1 MTQLTEFIID
11 GTIADEIIEFLRE
24 RVDTPTEGAALLVL
38 ALWKLAK
45 VNESSDEEALDSIR
59 SVFLSMRREKDLM
72 Q

>member
-24 RVDTPTEGAALLVL
+24 RVDTPAEGAALLV
-38 ALWKLAK
+38 LWKLAK
-45 VNESSDEEALDSIR
+45 VNESSDEEALDTIR
-59 SVFLSMRREKDLM
+59 STFLSMRREKDLM

>member
-24 RVDTPTEGAALLVL
+24 RVDTPAEGAVLLVL

-45 VNESSDEEALDSIR
+45 ANESSDEDALDTIR
-59 SVFLSMRREKDLM
+59 STFLSMRREKDLM